1 MSDIAAE
8 PATVRGALRAELRHL
23 ARRFARAFGWTLMVG
38 VGLLAMFFAHG
49 VLTAPPNTAATGL
62 SPVLALPVAVAYSL
76 FVAFFPAL
84 VVGLI
89 ALAWAAAGAAVLV
102 PLVLI
107 PLCLAL
113 AGWLSAEL
121 LADQTRAALAALTA
135 AAGGH
140 HWMVLGIGQAAR
152 IGPLVLV
159 IALPLLVADLGLV
172 VLDPGFLFELAVLA
186 VELALITALA
196 LIPALLVS
204 GVALSIGW
212 WRGFR
217 RRHAAALRR

>member
-8 PATVRGALRAELRHL
+8 PTTMRAALKTELRHL
-23 ARRFARAFGWTLMVG
+23 ARSFGRAFGWTLIVG
-38 VGLLAMFFAHG
+38 VGLLALFFGHA
-49 VLTAPPNTAATGL
+49 VLTAPPSAAGTSL
-62 SPVLALPVAVAYSL
+62 SPVLALPIALGYSL

-107 PLCLAL
+107 PLCIAL
-113 AGWLSAEL
+113 AGWLSADL
-121 LADQTRAALAALTA
+121 LADQTRTALAALVA
-135 AAGGH
+135 AAGDH
-140 HWMVLGIGQAAR
+140 DWMVLGIGPAAR
-152 IGPLVLV
+152 IGPLVLI

-186 VELALITALA
+186 VELALIVALA

-217 RRHAAALRR
+217 RRHATALRR